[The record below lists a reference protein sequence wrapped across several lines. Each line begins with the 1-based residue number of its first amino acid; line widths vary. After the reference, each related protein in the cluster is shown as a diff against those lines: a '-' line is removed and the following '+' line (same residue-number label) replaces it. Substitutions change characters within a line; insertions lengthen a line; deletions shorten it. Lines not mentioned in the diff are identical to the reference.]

1 MTHLTGHT
9 VPVILA
15 VTFPDLLFFFLA
27 GLILVCSL
35 MVAFSRNIIH
45 SAFCLLG
52 VFTGVAGLYG
62 LLSANFLATVQ
73 ILVYVGGV
81 LIIILFAIMLTRAIQ
96 DARHSNPSTGLVSA
110 CVIGAIVAAILIII
124 AVGFPWKVKPVGEV
138 GSTVP
143 GIGEALLGRFLIPF
157 EVLSVLLLAALVGA
171 VHLIR
176 KEIKSEEKG
185 EGQG

>member
-1 MTHLTGHT
+1 M
-9 VPVILA
+9 PVILT

-27 GLILVCSL
+27 GLILACSVL
-35 MVAFSRNIIH
+35 VAFSRNIIH

-62 LLSANFLATVQ
+62 LLSANFLAAVQ

-81 LIIILFAIMLTRAIQ
+81 LIIILFAIMLTRGIQ
-96 DARHSNPSTGLVSA
+96 DARHSNPSNGLVSA
-110 CVIGAIVAAILIII
+110 CVIGAVVAVVLITIAI
-124 AVGFPWKVKPVGEV
+124 GFPWKIKPVGEV
-138 GSTVP
+138 ASTIP
-143 GIGEALLGRFLIPF
+143 GIGDALLGHFLIPF